1 MLRAA
6 RGRGTLAALSNCC
19 GAAFSFR
26 NSQEEAP
33 MGLFTKDIHSLEDL
47 YQHGLQDIYYAEN
60 QIVKSLPK
68 MIETAPHGELKRGL
82 QQHLRETQ
90 DQVRRLEQ
98 VFKLHAQD
106 ARGDKCPAIDGIIQ
120 EGDDLMGNVDD
131 QDTLG
136 AGIIA
141 AAQAVEHYEITRYGA
156 LIAWAKEL
164 GHRHDV
170 PLLTRTLNEEKA
182 TDKKLTAL
190 AERRI
195 NPRSEKGTARGGH
208 ARRRASRSS
217 NRAAA
222 SRRKTGSKAGG
233 KKKASARRA

>member
-1 MLRAA
+1 
-6 RGRGTLAALSNCC
+6 
-19 GAAFSFR
+19 
-26 NSQEEAP
+26 
-33 MGLFTKDIHSLEDL
+33 MGLFTRDIHSLEDL

-68 MIETAPHGELKRGL
+68 MIENARDGELKRGL

-90 DQVRRLEQ
+90 EQVRRLQQ
-98 VFKLHAQD
+98 VFKLHDQEAS
-106 ARGDKCPAIDGIIQ
+106 GDKCPAIDGIIQ

-131 QDTLG
+131 TDTLG
-136 AGIIA
+136 ACLIA

-190 AERRI
+190 AERRV
-195 NPRSEKGTARGGH
+195 NPRSDKGTAH
-208 ARRRASRSS
+208 ARRGSASSKR
-217 NRAAA
+217 RAAA
-222 SRRKTGSKAGG
+222 SRRKTGSK
-233 KKKASARRA
+233 KKASARRA